1 MRSPRL
7 VARIGLL
14 GGLRGHAGA
23 HHAPGRGVASRNNT
37 RLDFAAPRRFRI
49 GSARVPDEQR
59 RRWRWLES
67 RRIVLFATLLGVA
80 LAAPSLFGGWQV
92 EDYGWQRLETSPAT
106 VLLKDFFPVSDPV
119 LENYAAKDTGYL
131 PWISVRDL
139 RVSLWR
145 PLTRVTH
152 YVDYKLWPGSA
163 LLMHAQSLAWFA
175 LLLVAVALLYR
186 RIEGASWVA
195 GLAAVLYAVDSGH
208 GPALGWLANRNAIVA
223 SAFAVLALVAQDRWR
238 RGGKRWGAALA
249 PLCILLGL
257 ASSELAV
264 GVLGYLVAYA
274 LVLDPASWRRRVA
287 ACLPWATVVG
297 LWALYTR
304 ALGYGAHGSGAY
316 IDPVASPLAFARAA
330 ITRLPTLLFG
340 VLGVAPIDLKAFLD
354 MRWPIYLLVPGLA
367 FLGLAIAMLFQ
378 QLRAD
383 RTARFWALG
392 MLLSLVP
399 ACGTFPAD
407 RLLVLASVGAAALI
421 AKLIA
426 TASTRPAR
434 FVAGAWVVTHLW
446 LSALLLPAR
455 SLGLMFLDRTMGR
468 MSDQAFEGVT
478 SRAERVV
485 IVNTPDLYTGAMMIQ
500 RRKVLGQPTTEHAW
514 VMYGG
519 TDAVRVTRES
529 RYDLLVHPEHGFLSM
544 PFDRVYRGAAFPMHP
559 GQGLQLSGVQIIV
572 VAVDATGTPTDVRFR
587 FAWALDDARRLRI
600 VAWNGARYAPLALPP
615 IGGSVVVP
623 AVHLRF

>member
-1 MRSPRL
+1 MIPTP
-7 VARIGLL
+7 
-14 GGLRGHAGA
+14 GA
-23 HHAPGRGVASRNNT
+23 
-37 RLDFAAPRRFRI
+37 
-49 GSARVPDEQR
+49 

-67 RRIVLFATLLGVA
+67 RRIVLVATILGVV
-80 LAAPSLFGGWQV
+80 LASPSLFGGWQV
-92 EDYGWQRLETSPAT
+92 EDYGWQRLESAPPT
-106 VLLKDFFPVSDPV
+106 VLLKDFFPVTDPV
-119 LENYAAKDTGYL
+119 LDNYAAKDSGYL
-131 PWISVRDL
+131 PWIAVRDL

-152 YVDYKLWPGSA
+152 YIDYKLWPRSA
-163 LLMHAQSLAWFA
+163 ALMHAQSLLWFA
-175 LLLVAVALLYR
+175 LLLLAVGLLVR
-186 RIEGASWVA
+186 RIDGKTWVA
-195 GLAAVLYAVDSGH
+195 GLATVLYAVDSGH

-223 SAFAVLALVAQDRWR
+223 SAFAVLALVAHDRWR
-238 RGGKRWGAALA
+238 RGGKRGGAALA

-264 GVLGYLVAYA
+264 GVLGYLVAYV
-274 LVLDPASWRRRVA
+274 LVLDPAPWKRRVLS
-287 ACLPWATVVG
+287 CLPWAAVVA

-316 IDPVASPLAFARAA
+316 IDPVASPLAFFATAV
-330 ITRLPTLLFG
+330 TRFPTLLFG

-354 MRWPIYLLVPGLA
+354 MRWPVYLLVPGLA
-367 FLGLAIAMLFQ
+367 FLALAVIVLFKT
-378 QLRAD
+378 LHKSRI
-383 RTARFWALG
+383 ARFWALG

-421 AKLIA
+421 AELVA
-426 TASTRPAR
+426 AARTRPAR

-468 MSDQAFEGVT
+468 MSDQAFDGVT
-478 SRAERVV
+478 SRAQRVV
-485 IVNTPDLYTGAMMIQ
+485 IVNAPDLYTGAMMIQ
-500 RRKVLGQPTTEHAW
+500 RRKVLREPTTDHAW

-519 TDAVRVTRES
+519 TDKVRVTRES
-529 RYDLLVHPEHGFLSM
+529 RYDLLVHPEHGFLGM

-572 VAVDATGTPTDVRFR
+572 VAVDRAGAPTDVRFR
-587 FAWALDDARRLRI
+587 FAWPLDDARRLRI
-600 VAWNGARYAPLALPP
+600 VAWNGIRYAPLPLPP
-615 IGGSVVVP
+615 IGGTVVVP
-623 AVHLRF
+623 GVHLRF